1 MIGIGLQIASSAK
14 MCTIRS
20 AKISDLSAITE
31 IYNEAIRTTT
41 ATFDTEPKTEDEQK
55 VWFDSHGP
63 NYPILVAESSGV
75 VVGWASLGKWSDRR
89 AYSGA
94 AEVSLYVKG
103 EFRGKGFGRKLME
116 AIVSEGKRVGFHTVI
131 GRIAEG
137 NDVSIRLAESVG
149 FRHIGV
155 MKEVGRKFGK
165 LLDVYLVQKI
175 YPSHEG
181 ITSPNT
187 E

>member
-1 MIGIGLQIASSAK
+1 
-14 MCTIRS
+14 MCTIRP
-20 AKISDLSAITE
+20 ANISDLSAITE

-63 NYPILVAESSGV
+63 KYPILVAESSGV
-75 VVGWASLGKWSDRR
+75 VVGWASLSKWSDRW
-89 AYSGA
+89 AYSGT
-94 AEVSLYVKG
+94 AEFSLYVKG

-116 AIVSEGKRVGFHTVI
+116 AIVSEGKRAGFHTVI

-137 NDVSIRLAESVG
+137 NEVSIRLAESVG
-149 FRHIGV
+149 FRHMGV

-175 YPSHEG
+175 YPRHER